1 MHFIAVCIGITDIWN
16 NVPFFTAQHLYYAVF
31 IFNYTS
37 CKTWTFHISRKKVA
51 IHYTNRG
58 IIPAFICNF
67 KFTIYIIA
75 FPLSLSW
82 LEWEWK
88 ASTAK
93 KPIMAWYVV
102 DYSANYACVCKI
114 LTMDFVVP
122 TMWMTINIKLDT
134 ERKSD
139 KQQQQPY
146 ARLIYLSCEMRS
158 HSIQHN
164 EKRNKQKK

>member
-75 FPLSLSW
+75 FPLSLLTRVRMKSIDREETDNGMIRCW
-82 LEWEWK
+82 LQCKLRLCMQDTYNGFCCTNNVNDNQYQTRHRE
-88 ASTAK
+88 K
-93 KPIMAWYVV
+93 K
-102 DYSANYACVCKI
+102 
-114 LTMDFVVP
+114 
-122 TMWMTINIKLDT
+122 
-134 ERKSD
+134 R
-139 KQQQQPY
+139 
-146 ARLIYLSCEMRS
+146 
-158 HSIQHN
+158 
-164 EKRNKQKK
+164 